1 MLYTFHKAVV
11 IVNRIHDLRISR
23 GWNQRKLGE
32 MLNCTDVTVSRY
44 ELGQRDIDSE
54 TICKL
59 CDIFG
64 CTADYLLCRAAVPTP
79 ELSQEEEALLLAYRA
94 ADPHDRAI
102 VDLTLAPYR
111 EDVTVSAPTA

>member
-1 MLYTFHKAVV
+1 MQQKELAK
-11 IVNRIHDLRISR
+11 IL
-23 GWNQRKLGE
+23 K
-32 MLNCTDVTVSRY
+32 CTQTAVSRY
-44 ELGQRDIDSE
+44 ENGTRDPDIP
-54 TICKL
+54 TIHQL

-79 ELSQEEEALLLAYRA
+79 ELSPEEEALLLAYRA

-111 EDVTVSAPTA
+111 EDVTASAPTA

>member
-1 MLYTFHKAVV
+1 M
-11 IVNRIHDLRISR
+11 NRIKELRQNAGMKQGDLAKR
-23 GWNQRKLGE
+23 LG
-32 MLNCTDVTVSRY
+32 CTANAVSNY
-44 ELGQRDIDSE
+44 EVGVRDIDSE

-79 ELSQEEEALLLAYRA
+79 ELSPEEEALLLAYRA

-102 VDLTLAPYR
+102 VDLTLAPYQ
-111 EDVTVSAPTA
+111 EDVTASAPTA